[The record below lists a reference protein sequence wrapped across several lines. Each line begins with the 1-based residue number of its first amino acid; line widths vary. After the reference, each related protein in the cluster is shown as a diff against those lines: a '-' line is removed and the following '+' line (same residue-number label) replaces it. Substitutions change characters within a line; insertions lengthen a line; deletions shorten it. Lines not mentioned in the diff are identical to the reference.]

1 MKKFLA
7 FLFIS
12 VLFPINIFCES
23 KTDVRNAFIP
33 GLSASAVT
41 GFTNGKIYPGFDFHY
56 AFVEGVSE
64 AKSRSSFGGYYEF
77 YAEIGFYKELDS
89 SVDDDI
95 FFTYAAGVNLS
106 FEKFIHGPRDFMI
119 PYFGAKLG
127 GVYFN
132 NVGSGMLLEPVMGL
146 VLVNKSAINI
156 NLNSGLFLNTVDLS
170 NYIGLHSS
178 LVINLNL

>member
-1 MKKFLA
+1 MKKFFVAVL
-7 FLFIS
+7 IS
-12 VLFPINIFCES
+12 ALLPVSIFCES
-23 KTDVRNAFIP
+23 KNNVRNAFIP

-56 AFVEGVSE
+56 AFIEGVSE
-64 AKSRSSFGGYYEF
+64 AYSPTSFGGYYEF
-77 YAEIGFYKELDS
+77 YTEIGFYKELNS
-89 SVDDDI
+89 PVDDDI

-106 FEKFIHGPRDFMI
+106 FEKFVHGARDFLI

-127 GVYFN
+127 GIYFN
-132 NVGSGMLLEPVMGL
+132 NSGSGMLLEPVLGL
-146 VLVNKSAINI
+146 VILNKRSINI

-170 NYIGLHSS
+170 DYIGLHSS

>member
-1 MKKFLA
+1 MKKFVLLLLVLA
-7 FLFIS
+7 L
-12 VLFPINIFCES
+12 LPINIFCES
-23 KTDVRNAFIP
+23 KTDVRNAFVP
-33 GLSASAVT
+33 GLSASAIT

-64 AKSRSSFGGYYEF
+64 ARSRSSFGGYYEF
-77 YAEIGFYKELDS
+77 YTEIGFYKELNS
-89 SVDDDI
+89 PVDEDI

-106 FEKFIHGPRDFMI
+106 FEKFIHGSRDFLI

-127 GVYFN
+127 GIYFN
-132 NVGSGMLLEPVMGL
+132 NVGSGMLLEPVLGL
-146 VLVNKSAINI
+146 VVLNKNSINI

-178 LVINLNL
+178 LVVNLNL